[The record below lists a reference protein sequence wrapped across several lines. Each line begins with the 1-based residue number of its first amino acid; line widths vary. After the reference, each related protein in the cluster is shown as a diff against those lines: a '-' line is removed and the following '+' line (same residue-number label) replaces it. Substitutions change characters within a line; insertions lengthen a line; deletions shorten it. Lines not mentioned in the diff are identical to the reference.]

1 MADSF
6 SADWAQINILE
17 FVQYTMFN
25 TGVIWLGRS
34 AFVIDQHSRQIG
46 ACFLVPPEELVS
58 LFSVTETKT
67 RECIINRGNDW
78 KNFSDS
84 CYVQGCMDGK
94 TWKDVD
100 GKKMPLREWAKEKRN
115 DHEFTRNR
123 SFDNDIIIT
132 AYDTDKRK
140 RLIIDGIRR
149 ASILTNEC
157 ENKDAEFSPMK
168 IWECYGKQ
176 LMTIFPCDI
185 IQL

>member
-1 MADSF
+1 MADTF

-46 ACFLVPPEELVS
+46 ACFLVNPEDLVS
-58 LFSVTETKT
+58 LFNITETKT
-67 RECIINRGNDW
+67 RECIINRSHDW
-78 KNFSDS
+78 KTFSDS

-123 SFDNDIIIT
+123 SFDDDIIIT
-132 AYDTDKRK
+132 AYDADKRK

-176 LMTIFPCDI
+176 LITIFPCDI

>member
-115 DHEFTRNR
+115 DHEFIRNR
-123 SFDNDIIIT
+123 SLQRMIPINVND
-132 AYDTDKRK
+132 
-140 RLIIDGIRR
+140 
-149 ASILTNEC
+149 S
-157 ENKDAEFSPMK
+157 S
-168 IWECYGKQ
+168 
-176 LMTIFPCDI
+176 
-185 IQL
+185 